1 VFGALSSD
9 EMKGIGCRGGVRYR
23 NSPVKSLEVLSGLEN
38 IALTSLSGKGD
49 WTDFHAFW
57 LREWFSV
64 GDGGECGSEVSR
76 DSEI

>member
-1 VFGALSSD
+1 
-9 EMKGIGCRGGVRYR
+9 MKGIECGGGVRYR
-23 NSPVKSLEVLSGLEN
+23 NSTVKSREVLSGLEN